1 MRDWTY
7 SKTISS
13 AETYTCEYDTKDAD
27 GMVTGKALDSV
38 TFAPVSETTTYYTTL
53 SYVDK
58 DRKQQ
63 TQDVVTRT
71 TNLVT
76 TCVGAANG
84 TRWKSKLEAGSPAY
98 AGTQLVKRT
107 ESFNKYKL
115 TTEGPIEVELITYE
129 YEPVI
134 SFAGGLAIENYK
146 GIDLGTGNVLIR
158 KTVVKKEED
167 KAADVTK
174 ETTTTYEAL
183 GVTANGKTQASAA
196 MAGYKNGKN
205 ENLRVSGTYTLVDY
219 MQPLVL
225 SKVEQVINIGR
236 GVPPTPPTPQDQQ
249 ANNLSTAKDTV
260 TINGPWGITA
270 KGLIDDSANAQQTV
284 ALLFGDG

>member
-13 AETYTCEYDTKDAD
+13 AETYTCEYDIKDED
-27 GMVTGKALDSV
+27 GNVTGKGLDSV
-38 TFAPVSETTTYYTTL
+38 TFAPVSETTIYYETL
-53 SYVDK
+53 FYVDK

-63 TQDVVTRT
+63 KQDVVART
-71 TNLVT
+71 INIVS

-84 TRWKSKLEAGSPAY
+84 ARWKSKLDAGSPAY
-98 AGTQLVKRT
+98 AGTQLLKIT
-107 ESFNKYKL
+107 ESFNKYVL
-115 TTEGPIEVELITYE
+115 TADGPIEVMLITNE

-146 GIDLGTGNVLIR
+146 GIDLGTGSIMIR
-158 KTVVKKEED
+158 KTVVEKEED

-219 MQPLVL
+219 MQPFVL

-236 GVPPTPPTPQDQQ
+236 GEPPTPPTPQDQQ
-249 ANNLSTAKDTV
+249 TNNLSTAKDTLI
-260 TINGPWGITA
+260 INGPWGIIA
-270 KGLIDDSANAQQTV
+270 KGLIDDSANAQQAV
-284 ALLFGDG
+284 ALLFGGG